1 MQLVDRIEKRRF
13 VGREYLL
20 WLWFE
25 SEIFEATIHTR
36 EHGELG
42 LWLESR
48 LTLSHLKESTKITAP
63 MPGLGPEAKAALRRG
78 QLPESAGI
86 RIAYKDAETRL
97 TLHAERLAITG
108 LRLATVLDQ
117 QEEDEPNPL
126 LEQPRGKPRKG
137 QGRSAAERADMEA
150 EQDAEIFYER
160 MRLTSE
166 IEEILSTLYR
176 DFLTLRLGDAWN
188 KHILPLLRRFA
199 AGETIDADAYN
210 ALRRK
215 LIRPPGKQATSAS
228 S

>member
-25 SEIFEATIHTR
+25 SELFEATIHTR

-48 LTLSHLKESTKITAP
+48 LTLSYLKESTKITAP

-97 TLHAERLAITG
+97 TFHAERLAITG

-117 QEEDEPNPL
+117 EEEEPNPL
-126 LEQPRGKPRKG
+126 LMEPRKRKG
-137 QGRSAAERADMEA
+137 KSSAEVKAAMAA
-150 EQDAEIFYER
+150 EQDAESFYER
-160 MRLTSE
+160 MRLTTE

-176 DFLTLRLGDAWN
+176 DFLSIRLSNAWN
-188 KHILPLLRRFA
+188 QHIIPLLRRFA
-199 AGETIDADAYN
+199 AGEALDAEAYSK
-210 ALRRK
+210 LRSKLLRK
-215 LIRPPGKQATSAS
+215 ATAAS

>member
-25 SEIFEATIHTR
+25 SELFEATIHTR

-97 TLHAERLAITG
+97 TFHAERLAITG

-117 QEEDEPNPL
+117 EEEEPNPL
-126 LEQPRGKPRKG
+126 LMEPRKRKG
-137 QGRSAAERADMEA
+137 KSTAEVRAAMEA
-150 EQDAEIFYER
+150 EQDAESFYER
-160 MRLTSE
+160 MRLTTE
-166 IEEILSTLYR
+166 IEEILSALYR
-176 DFLTLRLGDAWN
+176 DFLTLRLGNAWN
-188 KHILPLLRRFA
+188 QHIVPLLRRFA
-199 AGETIDADAYN
+199 AGETLDADAYN
-210 ALRRK
+210 TLRRRLLRK
-215 LIRPPGKQATSAS
+215 STAAS

>member
-25 SEIFEATIHTR
+25 SELFEATIHTR

-48 LTLSHLKESTKITAP
+48 LTLSLLKESTKITAP

-97 TLHAERLAITG
+97 TFHAERLAITG

-117 QEEDEPNPL
+117 EEEEPNPL
-126 LEQPRGKPRKG
+126 LMEPRKRKG
-137 QGRSAAERADMEA
+137 KSTAEVKAAMEA
-150 EQDAEIFYER
+150 EQDAESFYER
-160 MRLTSE
+160 MRLTTE
-166 IEEILSTLYR
+166 IEEILTTLYR
-176 DFLTLRLGDAWN
+176 DFLSLRLGNAWN
-188 KHILPLLRRFA
+188 QQIVPLLRRFA
-199 AGETIDADAYN
+199 AGETIDADAYSKVRSKL
-210 ALRRK
+210 LRAAAAK
-215 LIRPPGKQATSAS
+215 ATAAS